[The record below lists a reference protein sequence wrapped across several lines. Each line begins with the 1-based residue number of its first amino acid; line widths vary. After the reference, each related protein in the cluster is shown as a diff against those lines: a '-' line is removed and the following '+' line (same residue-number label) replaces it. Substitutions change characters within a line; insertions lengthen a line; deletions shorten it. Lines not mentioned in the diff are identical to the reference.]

1 MERGHGSYLG
11 SAWAKGQYP
20 LHGVSRKWASFME
33 QRAGL
38 RHVTWS
44 SEDRQLWFNPDLLPT
59 STHKAPTG
67 WDAYSRSSFQTD
79 RLMDSRNVQ
88 PSELLWEG
96 ALCPSVSGLP
106 NTGCSPGRQQ
116 PVREVRGLPSRLLS
130 LSMISSL
137 LLWSSEIAVN

>member
-96 ALCPSVSGLP
+96 ALCPSQSQDCQTQAVPLEGNSQSGRSVVCLLAFSVSL
-106 NTGCSPGRQQ
+106 
-116 PVREVRGLPSRLLS
+116 
-130 LSMISSL
+130 
-137 LLWSSEIAVN
+137 